1 MHLRILL
8 FYILLAVAGVAAWIL
23 GGRPER
29 QVAAMLIAATIAS
42 KLVAWPLYGHFAE
55 FEAALSAIDMILL
68 AGLLAV
74 ALTSD
79 RYWPLWLTP
88 LHGYT
93 VIAHVGRWVRPDTF
107 VSVYLSNSALMADP
121 GLVILIIASWR
132 HHRRSRPPQ
141 TPTK

>member
-8 FYILLAVAGVAAWIL
+8 FYLLLAVAGAAAWIL

-29 QVAAMLIAATIAS
+29 QVAAMLVAATISS

-55 FEAALSAIDMILL
+55 FETALSVIDVILL

-88 LHGYT
+88 LHAYT
-93 VIAHVGRWVRPDTF
+93 VIAHLGRWITPDTF
-107 VSVYLSNSALMADP
+107 VAVYLSNSALMADP
-121 GLVILIIASWR
+121 GLILLIIASWR
-132 HHRRSRPPQ
+132 HYRRSRPPRA
-141 TPTK
+141 PMK